1 MAFFKEEL
9 KKIRAF
15 VFDVDVVLS
24 RQEVSLSPE
33 GELIRTSCAKD
44 GYALMYSGKKGYI
57 LAIISGGG
65 SPGLEERFKKL
76 GIKDIYLR
84 IENKVK
90 ALEELI
96 SKYGLKPEEI
106 MYMGDDIPDYNVMT
120 RVGLPVCPADACE
133 EIKAIS
139 KYISDLNGGMG
150 CVRDVIAQVLKA
162 RGDWM
167 DTSCYVKSM

>member
-15 VFDVDVVLS
+15 VFDVDGVLS
-24 RQEVSLSPE
+24 RQEVSLSSE

-84 IENKVK
+84 IENKVE
-90 ALEELI
+90 ALEELM
-96 SKYGLKPEEI
+96 SKYKLKSEEI

-133 EIKAIS
+133 EIKGIS

-167 DTSCYVKSM
+167 DTYCYVKSM

>member
-1 MAFFKEEL
+1 MGFFKDDL

-15 VFDVDVVLS
+15 IFDVDGVLS

-44 GYALMYSGKKGYI
+44 GYAIMYSGKKGYI
-57 LAIISGGG
+57 VAIISGGG
-65 SPGLEERFKKL
+65 SPGLEERFRKL
-76 GIKDIYLR
+76 GIKDIYLK
-84 IENKVK
+84 IANKVE

-96 SKYGLKPEEI
+96 QKYGLQREEI
-106 MYMGDDIPDYNVMT
+106 LYMGDDIPDYNIMT
-120 RVGLPVCPADACE
+120 QVGLPVCPADACE
-133 EIKAIS
+133 EIKSIS
-139 KYISDLNGGMG
+139 RYISDIPGGMG

-167 DTSCYVKSM
+167 DTKCYVKSM

>member
-15 VFDVDVVLS
+15 VFDVDGVLS

-120 RVGLPVCPADACE
+120 RVGLPVWDVC
-133 EIKAIS
+133 
-139 KYISDLNGGMG
+139 GM
-150 CVRDVIAQVLKA
+150 L
-162 RGDWM
+162 
-167 DTSCYVKSM
+167 

>member
-15 VFDVDVVLS
+15 VFDVDGVLS

-120 RVGLPVCPADACE
+120 RVGLPVCPAAC
-133 EIKAIS
+133 
-139 KYISDLNGGMG
+139 
-150 CVRDVIAQVLKA
+150 R
-162 RGDWM
+162 
-167 DTSCYVKSM
+167 

>member
-15 VFDVDVVLS
+15 VFDVDGVLS

-90 ALEELI
+90 ALEELRFEAGRNHV
-96 SKYGLKPEEI
+96 YGGR
-106 MYMGDDIPDYNVMT
+106 YT
-120 RVGLPVCPADACE
+120 RLQCDDACRT
-133 EIKAIS
+133 S
-139 KYISDLNGGMG
+139 GM
-150 CVRDVIAQVLKA
+150 
-162 RGDWM
+162 
-167 DTSCYVKSM
+167 SCRCL

>member
-15 VFDVDVVLS
+15 VFDVDGVLS

-139 KYISDLNGGMG
+139 KYISDLNLSL
-150 CVRDVIAQVLKA
+150 IHI
-162 RGDWM
+162 
-167 DTSCYVKSM
+167 